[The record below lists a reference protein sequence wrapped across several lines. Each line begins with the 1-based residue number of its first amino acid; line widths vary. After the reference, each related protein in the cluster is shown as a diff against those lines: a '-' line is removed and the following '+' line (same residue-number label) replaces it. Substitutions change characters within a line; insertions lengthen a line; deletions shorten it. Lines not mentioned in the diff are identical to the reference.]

1 MKSFNEWLENRLDF
15 SNHFS
20 NNREAGIHN
29 DQDSGWDRFEE
40 FIDQGWTWADVA
52 GPTYNNDGEPIGN
65 PSEEEKKRI
74 ISQQIVNPN
83 LQSLPIT
90 RRSIRLLK
98 GEWMGWRSE
107 HPDGLGHLPADSED
121 PRRYLPYNKEFIKAP
136 RGDDYRPRH

>member
-29 DQDSGWDRFEE
+29 DQGARWDRFEE

-52 GPTYNNDGEPIGN
+52 GPTHNNDGEPIGN
-65 PSEEEKKRI
+65 PSEEEKKAI
-74 ISQQIVNPN
+74 KQIVNPN

-107 HPDGLGHLPADSED
+107 HPDGLGMMPADSED
-121 PRRYLPYNKEFIKAP
+121 PA
-136 RGDDYRPRH
+136 GDDYRPRH